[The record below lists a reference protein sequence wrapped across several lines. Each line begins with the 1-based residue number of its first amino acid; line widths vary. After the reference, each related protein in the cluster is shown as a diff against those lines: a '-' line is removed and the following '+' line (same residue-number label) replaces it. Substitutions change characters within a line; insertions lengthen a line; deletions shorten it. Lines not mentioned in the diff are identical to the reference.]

1 MAKQATAERFD
12 WCRRSPASAI
22 CPLDFVQIPD
32 GLNAAKLESTF
43 GITPG
48 ARCLVI
54 LPLKLFPVSRG
65 YQGVR
70 LLHSVRCPLARCAVI
85 LYTLLSLKP

>member
-1 MAKQATAERFD
+1 VPF
-12 WCRRSPASAI
+12 

-54 LPLKLFPVSRG
+54 LPLKLFPVSRVIREFV
-65 YQGVR
+65 YCTRYVAPSPGVQ
-70 LLHSVRCPLARCAVI
+70 
-85 LYTLLSLKP
+85 